1 MSIDEI
7 AGKVVEF
14 VTSLCAAFES
24 MAERALDFLLRIAKA
39 LPSEKKLRARR
50 RALKRSRRNSATV
63 KRFKHG
69 RNYRSRVP
77 AKRGTKC
84 DSNR

>member
-1 MSIDEI
+1 MTIDEI
-7 AGKVVEF
+7 AWKIAEA
-14 VTSLCAAFES
+14 VTSVCAALES
-24 MAERALDFLLRIAKA
+24 IAERALDFLLRIAKA

-50 RALKRSRRNSATV
+50 RALKRSRRNSATA

-77 AKRGTKC
+77 AKHGTKC